1 MLNLIFEIVI
11 IIMVVFI
18 VDLITYKY
26 IRRLDKK
33 EREKLAE
40 KETAY
45 LKDLWEKRD
54 KEKAKHDA

>member
-45 LKDLWEKRD
+45 LKDLWEKWD